1 MNNNRPTSPHLSIYK
16 PQITSLMSISH
27 RISGVVLFGAIIF
40 FVIWLSL
47 FTLSNFNSYY
57 FNIVFLVLNRM
68 ALYFASFALVYHMLN
83 GIRHICFDMGYFFKL
98 KEITSSGVFVII
110 STCLTWIFLWFCI

>member
-27 RISGVVLFGAIIF
+27 RISGVVLFGAISF
-40 FVIWLSL
+40 FAIWLSL
-47 FTLSNFNSYY
+47 FTLTNFNNYY
-57 FNIVFLVLNRM
+57 FNIVFLILNRM
-68 ALYFASFALVYHMLN
+68 ALYFTSFALVYHMLN
-83 GIRHICFDMGYFFKL
+83 GIRHIGFDMGYFFKL